1 MSTTFR
7 KTVAV
12 VAAVAFAVAG
22 VAYWYWS
29 PLVAL
34 HELQTAAQ
42 ARDTDA
48 FNRHVDYAK
57 LRDSLKSQLGAKVA
71 DAMGDGEGG
80 GEGGNAGTALGTML
94 GMAIAD
100 RMIEVLV
107 RPEVVMMAMSDG
119 VLSEA
124 AGHAAGAVGAGA
136 GAGAGE
142 GEPKRPAVQW
152 TLDHEG
158 VDRVVAY
165 ASIPGKGAAGGAT
178 GFVFDRDGFAGWK
191 LTGVRLPQG
200 K

>member
-29 PLVAL
+29 PLIAL

-71 DAMGDGEGG
+71 DAMGDGSAGA
-80 GEGGNAGTALGTML
+80 NAGAALGTML

-142 GEPKRPAVQW
+142 PKRPAVEW

>member
-29 PLVAL
+29 PLIAL

-71 DAMGDGEGG
+71 DAMGDGSA
-80 GEGGNAGTALGTML
+80 GGNAGAALGTML

-136 GAGAGE
+136 GA

>member
-29 PLVAL
+29 PLIAL

-71 DAMGDGEGG
+71 DAMGDGSA
-80 GEGGNAGTALGTML
+80 GGNAGAALGTML

-136 GAGAGE
+136 GAGA

>member
-29 PLVAL
+29 PLIAL

-71 DAMGDGEGG
+71 DAMGDGSAGA
-80 GEGGNAGTALGTML
+80 NAGAALGTML

>member
-29 PLVAL
+29 PLIAL

-71 DAMGDGEGG
+71 DAMGGGEGG
-80 GEGGNAGTALGTML
+80 GEGGNAGAALGTML

>member
-29 PLVAL
+29 PLIAL

-71 DAMGDGEGG
+71 DAMGGGEGG
-80 GEGGNAGTALGTML
+80 GEGGNAGAALGTML

-100 RMIEVLV
+100 KMIEVLV

>member
-71 DAMGDGEGG
+71 DAMGDGSAGA
-80 GEGGNAGTALGTML
+80 NAGAALGTML

>member
-71 DAMGDGEGG
+71 DAMGGGEGG
-80 GEGGNAGTALGTML
+80 GEGGNAGAALGTML

-100 RMIEVLV
+100 KMIEVLV

>member
-29 PLVAL
+29 PLIAL

-71 DAMGDGEGG
+71 DAMGDGSAGA
-80 GEGGNAGTALGTML
+80 NAGAALGTML

-100 RMIEVLV
+100 KMIEVLV

-142 GEPKRPAVQW
+142 PKRPAVQW
-152 TLDHEG
+152 MLDHEG

>member
-29 PLVAL
+29 PLIAL

-71 DAMGDGEGG
+71 DAMGDGSA
-80 GEGGNAGTALGTML
+80 GGNAGAALGTML

-124 AGHAAGAVGAGA
+124 AGHVAGAVGAGA
-136 GAGAGE
+136 GAGAGA

>member
-29 PLVAL
+29 PLIAL

-42 ARDTDA
+42 ARDSDA

-71 DAMGDGEGG
+71 DAMGDGSA
-80 GEGGNAGTALGTML
+80 GGNAGAALGTML

-136 GAGAGE
+136 GAGA

>member
-29 PLVAL
+29 PLIAL

-100 RMIEVLV
+100 KMIEVLV

-136 GAGAGE
+136 GAGA

>member
-29 PLVAL
+29 PLIAL

-42 ARDTDA
+42 ARDSDA
-48 FNRHVDYAK
+48 FNRQVDYAK

-71 DAMGDGEGG
+71 DAMGDGSAGA
-80 GEGGNAGTALGTML
+80 NAGAALGTML

-100 RMIEVLV
+100 KMIEVLV

-142 GEPKRPAVQW
+142 PKRPAVQW
-152 TLDHEG
+152 MLDHEG

-165 ASIPGKGAAGGAT
+165 ASIPGKGAPGGAT

>member
-29 PLVAL
+29 PLIAL

-42 ARDTDA
+42 ARDSDA

-71 DAMGDGEGG
+71 DAMGDGSA
-80 GEGGNAGTALGTML
+80 GGNAGAALGTML

-100 RMIEVLV
+100 KMIEVLV

-124 AGHAAGAVGAGA
+124 AGHATGAVGA

>member
-29 PLVAL
+29 PLIAL

-42 ARDTDA
+42 ARDSDA
-48 FNRHVDYAK
+48 FNRQVDYAK

-71 DAMGDGEGG
+71 DAMGDGSAGA
-80 GEGGNAGTALGTML
+80 NAGAALGTML

-142 GEPKRPAVQW
+142 PKRPAVQW
-152 TLDHEG
+152 MLDHEG

>member
-29 PLVAL
+29 PLIAL

-71 DAMGDGEGG
+71 DAMGDGSAGA
-80 GEGGNAGTALGTML
+80 NAGAALGTML

-136 GAGAGE
+136 GAGA